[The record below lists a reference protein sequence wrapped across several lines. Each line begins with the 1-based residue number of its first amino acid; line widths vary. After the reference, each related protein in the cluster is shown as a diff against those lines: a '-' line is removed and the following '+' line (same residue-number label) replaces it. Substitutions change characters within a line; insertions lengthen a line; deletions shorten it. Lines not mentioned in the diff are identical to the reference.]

1 MGDEGG
7 KAAVTER
14 KEKQADGD
22 EKEKEEEGNVEGGK
36 EAAKEGEESSRGEK
50 TKEEALKEGSA
61 VDVAGSGGEG
71 AGFNEKK
78 KAGAVPLKSTQEDK
92 EGGDDEYEYDYYYDY
107 DEDEEKDDGD
117 NVEDKAQADD
127 NAAAAAA
134 TDDDDDVKVK
144 AQVDENAGDAKIPE
158 TDEHKMKAANE
169 PREGSSDSAAEG
181 GGSEG
186 VGLVKL
192 SYKKA
197 PIIVNSSEMA
207 KQELDAPAVGSVAEG
222 ASGTAKGA
230 SNDHNR
236 DTADSVEGGEDGR
249 TYEGMDAAP
258 QVGKEIAEDVEEK
271 GEAVPTTKDTG
282 EVVAKQE
289 DVEEDSSIK
298 KGVGGDG
305 GVAMGT
311 ENGSDDGQGSAV
323 TSALDGKE
331 TASEGVTFEGVADG
345 SQSADGKLAS
355 ATGEGLLATG
365 NVGVDDPMN
374 KNNTTFNKVGSVLDA
389 DGWSADS
396 EDSTVA
402 DSAATDN
409 KAACK
414 DDPAFLYKN
423 KPGNTCAYI
432 GSLKPERC
440 SKLHNGAEIGVTSCP
455 ESCKMVEKCL
465 AAASGGR
472 DGVLEPAPAPIGMDL
487 SSTVKGEEGDL
498 TKKEIAGGGGVAMG
512 TENTIEVGSGDD
524 VATTLDGEET
534 VSESVT

>member
-1 MGDEGG
+1 M
-7 KAAVTER
+7 
-14 KEKQADGD
+14 
-22 EKEKEEEGNVEGGK
+22 GGK
-36 EAAKEGEESSRGEK
+36 E
-50 TKEEALKEGSA
+50 T
-61 VDVAGSGGEG
+61 
-71 AGFNEKK
+71 
-78 KAGAVPLKSTQEDK
+78 
-92 EGGDDEYEYDYYYDY
+92 
-107 DEDEEKDDGD
+107 
-117 NVEDKAQADD
+117 
-127 NAAAAAA
+127 
-134 TDDDDDVKVK
+134 
-144 AQVDENAGDAKIPE
+144 
-158 TDEHKMKAANE
+158 
-169 PREGSSDSAAEG
+169 
-181 GGSEG
+181 
-186 VGLVKL
+186 
-192 SYKKA
+192 
-197 PIIVNSSEMA
+197 
-207 KQELDAPAVGSVAEG
+207 
-222 ASGTAKGA
+222 
-230 SNDHNR
+230 
-236 DTADSVEGGEDGR
+236 
-249 TYEGMDAAP
+249 
-258 QVGKEIAEDVEEK
+258 AEDVKEK

-374 KNNTTFNKVGSVLDA
+374 KNNTTFNKVGSVADA
-389 DGWSADS
+389 NGWSADS
-396 EDSTVA
+396 EDNTVA

-414 DDPAFLYKN
+414 DDPAFLYKD

-432 GSLKPERC
+432 GSLKPDRC
-440 SKLHNGAEIGVTSCP
+440 SNLHNGAEIGVTSCP

-472 DGVLEPAPAPIGMDL
+472 DGVLEPAPA
-487 SSTVKGEEGDL
+487 SNATVKGEEGDL
-498 TKKEIAGGGGVAMG
+498 TKKEIAGDNGVAMG

-534 VSESVT
+534 VSEGVTFEAAADGSQSADGKIVSETSEGLEGTGNNGADDTTDKDATTFNKVGDVADVNGRSADSEDVTVAESPATDGNVSGDDASATLKGTLSTDGNEAPAEIDSALDANGGSADNQNDSE